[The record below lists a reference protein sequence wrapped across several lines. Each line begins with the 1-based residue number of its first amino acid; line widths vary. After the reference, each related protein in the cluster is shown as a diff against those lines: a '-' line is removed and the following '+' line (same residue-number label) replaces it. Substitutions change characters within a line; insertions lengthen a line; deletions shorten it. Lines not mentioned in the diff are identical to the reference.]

1 MKQLADFK
9 ELSVF
14 DKYLKLE
21 RIGGGNFSNVY
32 RGKDKKTDKSVAIKV
47 IEHTKLTEG
56 EREVLKR
63 ECGIL
68 RQVHHPNIVKYY

>member
-32 RGKDKKTDKSVAIKV
+32 RGKDKKTDKLVAIKV

-56 EREVLKR
+56 
-63 ECGIL
+63 
-68 RQVHHPNIVKYY
+68 